1 MSQIIKSAIV
11 RIKTADNIVVGA
23 GFLVT
28 ERHLLTCA
36 HVVCA
41 SLEQSVLKSP
51 GEPVRFD
58 FPFVAPKQTMTAQV
72 VFWKPR
78 QADGTVDIA
87 GLELTTPIPDGA
99 KPVSLFS
106 VQETWGHPFRAFG
119 FPLHHD
125 DGVWAS
131 GVLRDKKTNGHI
143 QIEDTKIPGYAV
155 QPGFSGS
162 PVWDERISG
171 LVGMVVTAE
180 RNVTTKAAFVI
191 PSEIIGRELADS
203 PLAIEVKSFTG
214 KIEGSVQLKQLGIE
228 LWPAWLTDLMAAR
241 RARRTI
247 SNLRKDNANDKLR
260 LLYACASARYFNLHI
275 VQLFT
280 DRAVSNEQWNWLLS
294 LPFVRPISLAGSW
307 FYEISAR
314 ARTYVRTIAEAD
326 GQAETLCRNP
336 ERFYDEGDSTKSL
349 DLVHRINRLVCAFE
363 NTQYVHDSHHLLA
376 RYFTE
381 AQQGYD
387 VLSCEQMYYE
397 VKRFLDPRLR
407 DQYKGYLRFLRGEPV
422 NPVKFGSA
430 IADQGVPLIV
440 PEYMSW
446 PYYFAG
452 QVLATYA
459 QHSEAMRFYERALV
473 RTTELQ
479 KKGMLLNRIGLSLT
493 IMGELERGHAALI
506 EAETLLQEQ
515 SVDWID
521 LMLNRQIWL
530 TKRGDWQQCY
540 EVSERLEALVA
551 DMPIYLQ
558 AKHLHLSGSTH
569 LMLGNH
575 IRAEICAEKSI
586 HLSEKIGGVFDRVVG
601 RAWRRMFAFT
611 LRGNVALVQKEY
623 DKAIRYLQE
632 AISNAPLELS
642 IFGRRATYV
651 AAESQVL
658 MGVAMRNQGRV
669 LQSAEHLK
677 QVVDHPK
684 TELHWKVVA
693 LLELGMS
700 LHSLGQ
706 ENGEVTDLLL
716 QALRLA
722 QQQGYRQIE
731 YRCLKQLLSI
741 TEASVWH
748 QKIQEIPTRFQ
759 FD

>member
-11 RIKTADNIVVGA
+11 RIKTADNILVGA

-28 ERHLLTCA
+28 GRHLLTCA
-36 HVVCA
+36 HVVHA
-41 SLEQSVLKSP
+41 ALEQSLLESP

-58 FPFVAPKQTMTAQV
+58 FPFVAPEQTMTAQV
-72 VFWKPR
+72 MFWKPR
-78 QADGTVDIA
+78 QADGTGDIA

-119 FPLHHD
+119 FPLHHN

-143 QIEDTKIPGYAV
+143 QIEDTKTPGYAV

-171 LVGMVVTAE
+171 LVGMIVTAE

-191 PSEIIGRELADS
+191 PAETIGRELATS
-203 PLAIEVKSFTG
+203 PLAIEIKSHTG
-214 KIEGSVQLKQLGIE
+214 KMKGHVQPKKLGIE
-228 LWPAWLTDLMAAR
+228 LWPVWLTDLMAVR
-241 RARRTI
+241 RARQTI
-247 SNLRKDNANDKLR
+247 SNLRKENANDKLR
-260 LLYACASARYFNLHI
+260 LLYACVSARYFNLHI
-275 VQLFT
+275 IQLFT
-280 DRAVSNEQWNWLLS
+280 EKAVSDEQWNWLLN
-294 LPFVRPISLAGSW
+294 LPFVRPTSLAGSW
-307 FYEISAR
+307 FYEISAQ

-326 GQAETLCRNP
+326 GQAEMLCRNP
-336 ERFYDEGDSTKSL
+336 ERFYDEGDSAKSL

-363 NTQYVHDSHHLLA
+363 NPQYVRDPHQLLA

-381 AQQGYD
+381 AQRGYD
-387 VLSCEQMYYE
+387 VLSCEQIYYE

-407 DQYKGYLRFLRGEPV
+407 DQHKEYLRFLRGEPV
-422 NPVKFGSA
+422 NPVKLGSA

-459 QHSEAMRFYERALV
+459 QHSEALRFYERALV
-473 RTTELQ
+473 RATELQ

-493 IMGELERGHAALI
+493 IMGELERGHAALA

-515 SVDWID
+515 SIDWID

-530 TKRGDWQQCY
+530 TKRGDWRRCY
-540 EVSERLEALVA
+540 EVSERLETLVV

-558 AKHLHLSGSTH
+558 AKHLHLSGNAH

-575 IRAEICAEKSI
+575 MQAEMCAEKSI
-586 HLSEKIGGVFDRVVG
+586 YLSEKIGGVFDRVVG
-601 RAWRRMFAFT
+601 RVWRRMFAFT

-623 DKAIRYLQE
+623 DRAIRYLQE
-632 AISNAPLELS
+632 AILNAPIELS
-642 IFGRRATYV
+642 LFGRRAIYV
-651 AAESQVL
+651 VAESQVL
-658 MGVAMRNQGRV
+658 MGVAMRNQGHV
-669 LQSAEHLK
+669 LESAEHLRH
-677 QVVDHPK
+677 VVDHPK
-684 TELHWKVVA
+684 TELYWKVA
-693 LLELGMS
+693 GLFELGAS

-731 YRCLKQLLSI
+731 YRCLKKILSI
-741 TEASVWH
+741 TEAGVWH
-748 QKIQEIPTRFQ
+748 QKIQEIPANFQ